1 MSSLFFRSLPPVSL
15 VSHALKVAPRHE
27 PNAEDLIPDVPP
39 PSKEEEEKSKAEGR
53 GGLLEVVRR

>member
-1 MSSLFFRSLPPVSL
+1 
-15 VSHALKVAPRHE
+15 VAPRHE